1 MKLDLL
7 ANATVVNGVITSVSQ
22 KSKDNG
28 NLQSPTSG
36 DYKEGLNESDY
47 NKHEDHAAEEQEE
60 QQKK

>member
-1 MKLDLL
+1 LQQSVQPKRD
-7 ANATVVNGVITSVSQ
+7 ITSTTSWIRFVSQ

-28 NLQSPTSG
+28 NLQSPSSG

-47 NKHEDHAAEEQEE
+47 NKHEDHAEEE